1 MFWDFKNHSRYIKS
15 WKACLKSLKCYDD
28 RGWNKMRFRNPR
40 DLTSPASQS
49 RDLPKWRQC
58 VPAVLE
64 NIVRGVWIKRMV
76 ASLVKTERRATT
88 RHKTTSARWEQRKQD
103 FDVVPKVDKTPDLV
117 IFCSTTMTFSII
129 AFTSQIQTQLYRSS
143 HRGKPT
149 CCRTSSFEDQS
160 QV

>member
-76 ASLVKTERRATT
+76 ASLEEGKATKVSELGLAWHVGTYSSAINTTTWTFTEIISIRGVRMWVYSY
-88 RHKTTSARWEQRKQD
+88 TSLVWVSSTIMRMEHRQNLQLGHLL
-103 FDVVPKVDKTPDLV
+103 PPTP
-117 IFCSTTMTFSII
+117 
-129 AFTSQIQTQLYRSS
+129 R
-143 HRGKPT
+143 
-149 CCRTSSFEDQS
+149 E
-160 QV
+160 